1 MAPFL
6 ARLWKNRR
14 NRTLC
19 AIHAQEQN
27 FLNGIKRQRIKLGYS
42 TREMAA
48 LMGTT
53 QEYVEEFER
62 ELNPTLSEIRHYCAA
77 LNITYFVTFREVY

>member
-1 MAPFL
+1 MNPFL

-19 AIHAQEQN
+19 AIHTQEAN
-27 FLNGIKRQRIKLGYS
+27 FLNGMRHQRMKLGYS
-42 TREMAA
+42 TRETAA

-53 QEYVEEFER
+53 IEYVEEFEK
-62 ELNPTLSEIRHYCAA
+62 ELNPTLSEIRMYCAA
-77 LNITYFVTFREVY
+77 LNITYYVTFREVY